1 MCEIKVSLA
10 QNNPKTPLTLRT
22 SHFLLKLKKDYIILN
37 NFNKSAIILMF
48 NSINL
53 SDIDIFKK
61 KGEDKNI
68 RIKKYMF

>member
-1 MCEIKVSLA
+1 
-10 QNNPKTPLTLRT
+10 
-22 SHFLLKLKKDYIILN
+22 
-37 NFNKSAIILMF
+37 MF

-68 RIKKYMF
+68 RIKKYMFQQGKQRYTKRYKSKTRFR